1 MCRNVGFLLSLIDSN
16 LSVKTARKKIEGL
29 MKILQMV
36 LIGLIVLLSIAAGS
50 AKVMNAP
57 QEVEFLKSFGFS
69 DVLILIYGVV
79 QITSGL
85 LLAWPKTRNVG
96 VVATSLAFMLSS
108 SLIFIKGDLI
118 FGFISLIP
126 IAISG
131 YIYLYSAQL
140 LLTKS
145 ADVVD

>member
-1 MCRNVGFLLSLIDSN
+1 
-16 LSVKTARKKIEGL
+16 

-145 ADVVD
+145 ADLVD